1 MCTTKIRKEGN
12 IPEKEEFSYW
22 CQSSKAERHNPHNQL
37 VYFKA
42 ALWYKYLYLLI
53 VYL

>member
-1 MCTTKIRKEGN
+1 MCTKQIWKEDN

-22 CQSSKAERHNPHNQL
+22 CPSSKAHNPHNQL
-37 VYFKA
+37 AYFKA

-53 VYL
+53 V